1 MNIKKTTLEN
11 GLDIILIKNR
21 FSESFSFQLWVK
33 AGSRNEE
40 TSKTGLSHMLEHM
53 MFKGSKNFGPQK
65 HAQIIQANGGEL
77 NAFTSNDKTVFYDNM
92 SSDKLETAVKLEA
105 DRFINLSLDEKEF
118 LPERE
123 VVYEERR
130 LRTDNSP
137 YGKAIEMLFALS
149 FIAHPYH
156 WPVIGWSSD
165 IENWSIEDIRD
176 YYKKWYN
183 PQNVFIVLSGNYNDT
198 EAIPLIK
205 KYFGRWRKQDVPKL
219 RISKEPEQEGER
231 LSTINMDVK
240 IPFVFAS
247 YIIPEYSSEDSP
259 VFDII
264 EKILSG
270 GESSR
275 IYKEL
280 VYNERLALSA
290 GGGVYS
296 FKDYGLFFTYGL
308 QNKEK
313 NIMILKDKLLN
324 LIENLKN
331 SKIDSIEIEKAKNQL
346 KAEIVEK
353 TEKNFS
359 MGMLVGDSYFY
370 TGELEY
376 YKKLLDRYSMIK
388 ESEIKDVLSRY
399 FSRDKRNIVMILA
412 KGDK

>member
-1 MNIKKTTLEN
+1 MNIKKTTLNN
-11 GLDIILIKNR
+11 GLDIILINNR

-33 AGSRNEE
+33 AGSRNEK
-40 TSKTGLSHMLEHM
+40 SGKTGLSHMLEHM
-53 MFKGSKNFGPQK
+53 MFKGSKNYGPQK

-92 SSDKLETAVKLEA
+92 STDKLEIAIKLEA
-105 DRFINLSLDEKEF
+105 DRFINLSLNEKEF

-165 IENWSIEDIRD
+165 IENWSIDDIRD
-176 YYKKWYN
+176 YYKKWYT
-183 PQNVFIVLSGNYNDT
+183 PKNVFIVLSGKFDENKALN
-198 EAIPLIK
+198 LIE
-205 KYFGRWRKQDVPKL
+205 KYFGKWDKGKVSEL
-219 RISKEPEQEGER
+219 RTSKEPEQKGER
-231 LSTINMDVK
+231 ISLINMDVK

-247 YIIPEYSSEDSP
+247 YKVPEYSSEDSP
-259 VFDII
+259 VLDII
-264 EKILSG
+264 ERILSG

-280 VYNERLALSA
+280 VYKERLALSA

-296 FKDYGLFFTYGL
+296 FKDYGMFFTYGL

-313 NIMILKDKLLN
+313 NITVLKDKLLN
-324 LIENLKN
+324 LIEDLKN
-331 SKIDSIEIEKAKNQL
+331 NKIDNLEIEKAKNQL
-346 KAEIVEK
+346 KAEIIGK

-359 MGMLVGDSYFY
+359 MGMLVGESYFY

-376 YKKLLDRYSMIK
+376 YKKLLEKYSMIT
-388 ESEIKDVLSRY
+388 ESEIKDVLGKY
-399 FSRDKRNIVMILA
+399 FSKDKRNIVMILP
-412 KGDK
+412 KEEK